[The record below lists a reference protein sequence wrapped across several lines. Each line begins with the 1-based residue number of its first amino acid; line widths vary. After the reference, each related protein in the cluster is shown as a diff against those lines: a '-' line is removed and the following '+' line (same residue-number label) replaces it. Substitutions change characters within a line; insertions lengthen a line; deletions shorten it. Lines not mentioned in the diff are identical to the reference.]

1 MADKQ
6 TTTQTRHRTQPIA
19 DTITYVKNYP
29 RKLTLYMC
37 DASRYW
43 QVRYYA
49 DGKVMRRST
58 KTESKREAIEYA
70 KKYYDEINLKRA
82 AGVAVVARTAFA
94 QCAEHVLESQR
105 GKLAR
110 GQLTKDTVDIV
121 TYRLRRSVIPYFGNT
136 DINDIHYEHLEQY
149 LTHLSSQQP
158 PLSISTIGAY
168 MRLVKRVLSDAY
180 KRRLLTQMPHMP
192 TVGTEDTARGYFTA
206 REYRRLHSRARALV
220 GKRFQYRVLKDENGE
235 EQTGDYYE
243 YGKEKRGRLIR
254 TVTITRDLMEMTV
267 FMPNTYIRPTDLKNL
282 KHKHVEIVNN
292 DYTYLR
298 LNSPRS
304 KKHDGTMV
312 SMAHA
317 VTVYERLTAMNKQRG
332 LGIEADDY
340 VFLPQY
346 KNRDYALKL
355 LQQQFDVLLRQLGL
369 ERDVKGNKRTIY
381 SLRHTGI
388 MFRLMYGE
396 KMDYVTLA
404 RNARTS
410 AEMIDRFYASQLES
424 EQNIDLIQSRR
435 RRKRVETDG

>member
-1 MADKQ
+1 
-6 TTTQTRHRTQPIA
+6 
-19 DTITYVKNYP
+19 
-29 RKLTLYMC
+29 
-37 DASRYW
+37 
-43 QVRYYA
+43 
-49 DGKVMRRST
+49 MRRST

-192 TVGTEDTARGYFTA
+192 TVGTEDAARGYFTA

-220 GKRFQYRVLKDENGE
+220 GKRFQYRVLKDESGD

-243 YGKEKRGRLIR
+243 YGQEKRGRLIR
-254 TVTITRDLMEMTV
+254 TVTITRELMEMTV

-298 LNSPRS
+298 LNPPRS

-317 VTVYERLTAMNKQRG
+317 VTVYERLTELNKRNG
-332 LGIEADDY
+332 LCVGADDY

-346 KNRDYALKL
+346 TNRGYALKL

-369 ERDVKGNKRTIY
+369 ERDVKGNKRSIY

-435 RRKRVETDG
+435 RSRQPK